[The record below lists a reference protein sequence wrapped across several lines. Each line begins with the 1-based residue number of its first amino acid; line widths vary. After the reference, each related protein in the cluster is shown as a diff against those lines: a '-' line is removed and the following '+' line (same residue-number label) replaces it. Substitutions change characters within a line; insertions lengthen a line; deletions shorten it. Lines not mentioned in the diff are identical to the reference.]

1 MALYWPDQ
9 KVALEF
15 LDDPESSPFTG
26 DDEGVIIIQAT
37 NDDLSDTSLFTEFVS
52 RRRRWG
58 SAYLTRTT
66 RTTTQCAPSRACC
79 TPQSN
84 TRPPKSPA
92 T

>member
-15 LDDPESSPFTG
+15 LDDPESRPFTG

-52 RRRRWG
+52 RLAETLG
-58 SAYLTRTT
+58 FSLPNEDDENYD
-66 RTTTQCAPSRACC
+66 PVRAF
-79 TPQSN
+79 
-84 TRPPKSPA
+84 KSMLYA
-92 T
+92 AVEY

>member
-1 MALYWPDQ
+1 MIKMALYWPDQ

-52 RRRRWG
+52 RLAETLG
-58 SAYLTRTT
+58 FSLPNEDDENYD
-66 RTTTQCAPSRACC
+66 PVRAF
-79 TPQSN
+79 
-84 TRPPKSPA
+84 KSMLYA
-92 T
+92 AVEY

>member
-37 NDDLSDTSLFTEFVS
+37 NDDLSDTSLFTGGDAGVQP
-52 RRRRWG
+52 
-58 SAYLTRTT
+58 T
-66 RTTTQCAPSRACC
+66 
-79 TPQSN
+79 
-84 TRPPKSPA
+84 
-92 T
+92 